1 MLWTRF
7 LGLGALA
14 VAAYALATPG
24 IPQDAIYAIVL
35 LATVAAFVHR
45 YLREPGPDKR
55 TWKYMALGIGGWG
68 IADALIAVMEAGGG
82 RVPTFSAAD
91 VFYILGYA
99 LIAVGF
105 ARAADENGFVFGRE
119 ELLECLV
126 IAVGVG
132 LATWMFVISDDSA
145 RSLSSAIATL
155 PATAYLTVDAFLL
168 TLVGSLYLLTRS
180 TTVPFLAA
188 ASGIGFLVLADFAT
202 YATVSSSELY
212 RSTLLNT
219 LWLAA
224 YVCFGVIALHV
235 PDGTVARVDRA
246 SPFAFGR
253 ARLLSLAL
261 AVAVTPLAMAVQLA
275 RGVPVGQWGWV
286 IVASSALVIALV
298 GCRLACF
305 LATLRRQAAVLE
317 DVARTDA
324 VTGLASRRLLRERL
338 DTMLATRGDADVFT
352 LVVDIDRFA
361 QINETFGYSVGDSVL
376 REIGHRLV
384 ASVRSDDLVGRLGG
398 DQFVVA
404 MRRRPAQIDVSDTA
418 ERLQLAV
425 SRTMFVHDINVA
437 LDAAVG
443 IASTEEPEPSRIDIE
458 EPEVSRIGIEEP
470 EASPVDGEAMLQR
483 AHVALTAA
491 KAGHTRVGRYE
502 PDMDRDRHDQMR
514 LLGELDTAIRDHQLR
529 VFFQPCLD
537 LESGSVDRVE
547 ALLRWQH
554 PREGL
559 IGPSMF
565 LPDAERTGMLPAITA
580 LVLDEALAQCS
591 ELRRR
596 GITLSVSVNL
606 SVRNLLDETLTEQV
620 AAVLAKYSV
629 PAHALEFEVTETTA
643 MTDPVRSVNAL
654 TSLRSLGVTI
664 AIDDYGTGY
673 SSLAYLQTLPV
684 QTLKID
690 RSFVSKMNTDE
701 TDASIVRS
709 TIDLAR
715 SLGVRVM
722 AEGVEDEGTLD
733 ALREL
738 GCDSA
743 QGYFLG
749 RPMPAEFLADVVA
762 KLDSEMPTKLE
773 WELARERI

>member
-14 VAAYALATPG
+14 VAAYVGAPPG

-35 LATVAAFVHR
+35 LATVAAFVYR
-45 YLREPGPDKR
+45 YIREPGPDKR
-55 TWKYMALGIGGWG
+55 TWKYLAVGVGSWGIG
-68 IADALIAVMEAGGG
+68 DALIAMVQAGDG
-82 RVPTFSAAD
+82 RVSTFSSSD
-91 VFYILGYA
+91 IFYLFGY
-99 LIAVGF
+99 LMIAVGF
-105 ARAADENGFVFGRE
+105 ARAADENGLVFGIE

-126 IAVGVG
+126 VAVGFG
-132 LATWMFVISDDSA
+132 LATWVFVLSDNSV
-145 RSLSSAIATL
+145 SSFSSAMEL
-155 PATAYLTVDAFLL
+155 WPATVYLTIDAFLL

-180 TTVPFLAA
+180 TTVPLLAA
-188 ASGIGFLVLADFAT
+188 TAGVAFLVSADFAS
-202 YATVSSSELY
+202 YATVNTSELY

-224 YVCFGVIALHV
+224 YVCFGVIALHIPERTV
-235 PDGTVARVDRA
+235 SRVARS
-246 SPFAFGR
+246 SPFKFGR
-253 ARLLSLAL
+253 VRFLGLAV

-275 RGVPVGQWGWV
+275 RGIPVQQWGWV
-286 IVASSALVIALV
+286 IVLSSALVIALV
-298 GCRLACF
+298 GCRMACF
-305 LATLRRQAAVLE
+305 LNTLRLQAAVLE

-338 DTMLATRGDADVFT
+338 DTMLATRGDSDVFT

-376 REIGHRLV
+376 REIGLRLV

-418 ERLQLAV
+418 ERLQFAV

-437 LDAAVG
+437 LDATVG
-443 IASTEEPEPSRIDIE
+443 IAAA
-458 EPEVSRIGIEEP
+458 GEP

-502 PDMDRDRHDQMR
+502 PDMDCDRHDQMR
-514 LLGELDTAIRDHQLR
+514 LLGELDKAIRDHQLR

-559 IGPSMF
+559 IGPSIF
-565 LPDAERTGMLPAITA
+565 LPDAERTGMLPSITA

-591 ELRRR
+591 ALRRR
-596 GITLSVSVNL
+596 GINLSVSVNL

-620 AAVLAKYSV
+620 AAALAKYSV

-722 AEGVEDEGTLD
+722 AEGVEDAGTLD

-738 GCDSA
+738 GCDGA
-743 QGYFLG
+743 QGYVLG
-749 RPMPAEFLADVVA
+749 RPMPAEFLADAVA

>member
-14 VAAYALATPG
+14 VVAYAIAPPG
-24 IPQDAIYAIVL
+24 IPQGAIYAIVL
-35 LATVAAFVHR
+35 LATVAAFGYR
-45 YLREPGPDKR
+45 YFREPGPDKR
-55 TWKYMALGIGGWG
+55 TWKYMAVGVGSWGIG
-68 IADALIAVMEAGGG
+68 DALIATVQAGGG
-82 RVPTFSAAD
+82 QVSTFSSSD
-91 VFYILGYA
+91 IFYLLGY
-99 LIAVGF
+99 LVIAVGF
-105 ARAADENGFVFGRE
+105 ARAADENGLVFGIE

-126 IAVGVG
+126 VAVGFG
-132 LATWMFVISDDSA
+132 LATWVFVISDDAAWSF
-145 RSLSSAIATL
+145 SSAIEL
-155 PATAYLTVDAFLL
+155 WPATVYLTIDAFLL

-188 ASGIGFLVLADFAT
+188 AAGVVFLVSADFAS
-202 YATVSSSELY
+202 YAAVNASELY

-235 PDGTVARVDRA
+235 PEQAVSRIDRS
-246 SPFAFGR
+246 SPFRFGR
-253 ARLLSLAL
+253 ARFLGLTL

-275 RGVPVGQWGWV
+275 RGIPVQQWGWV
-286 IVASSALVIALV
+286 IVVSSALVIALV
-298 GCRLACF
+298 GCRMACF
-305 LATLRRQAAVLE
+305 LNTLRLQTAVLE

-338 DTMLATRGDADVFT
+338 DTMLATRGDSDVFT

-404 MRRRPAQIDVSDTA
+404 MRRRPARIDVSDTA
-418 ERLQLAV
+418 ERLQFAV

-443 IASTEEPEPSRIDIE
+443 IASTEVPT
-458 EPEVSRIGIEEP
+458 
-470 EASPVDGEAMLQR
+470 ASQVDGEAMLQR

-591 ELRRR
+591 ALRRR
-596 GITLSVSVNL
+596 GVNLSVSVNL

-620 AAVLAKYSV
+620 VAALAKYSV

-654 TSLRSLGVTI
+654 TSLRGLGVTI

-722 AEGVEDEGTLD
+722 AEGVEDAGTLD

-738 GCDSA
+738 GCDGA

-749 RPMPAEFLADVVA
+749 RPMSAEFLVDAVA

>member
-7 LGLGALA
+7 LGLGAIAVLA
-14 VAAYALATPG
+14 YVIVPPG
-24 IPQDAIYAIVL
+24 LPRNAIYAIVVV
-35 LATVAAFVHR
+35 ATVAAFVYR
-45 YLREPGPDKR
+45 YFGEPGPDKR
-55 TWKYMALGIGGWG
+55 TWKYIAVGVASWGIGDAV
-68 IADALIAVMEAGGG
+68 IALMEIDGS
-82 RVPTFSAAD
+82 RVSAAD
-91 VFYILGYA
+91 VFYLVGYA
-99 LIAVGF
+99 VVAVGF
-105 ARAADENGFVFGRE
+105 ARAADENGLVFGVE
-119 ELLECLV
+119 EVLECLIV
-126 IAVGVG
+126 AVGFG
-132 LATWMFVISDDSA
+132 LVTWVFVMSDGSI
-145 RSLSSAIATL
+145 RSFSDAVALW

-168 TLVGSLYLLTRS
+168 TLVGSLYLVSRS
-180 TTVPFLAA
+180 ATVPVLSAA
-188 ASGIGFLVLADFAT
+188 AGVVLLVSADFAS
-202 YATVSSSELY
+202 YATVSTAEIY
-212 RSTLLNT
+212 RSTIPNT
-219 LWLAA
+219 MWLAA
-224 YVCFGVIALHV
+224 YVCFGVVALHDV
-235 PDGTVARVDRA
+235 QKTVDRA
-246 SPFAFGR
+246 SRPGLFQFGT
-253 ARLLSLAL
+253 ARFVGLSV
-261 AVAVTPLAMAVQLA
+261 AVAVTPTVMTVQLA
-275 RGVPVGQWGWV
+275 RGVPIEQWGWV
-286 IVASSALVIALV
+286 IVGSSALVIVLV
-298 GCRLACF
+298 GCRMARF
-305 LATLRRQAAVLE
+305 LRTLRLQAAILQG
-317 DVARTDA
+317 VARTDA
-324 VTGLASRRLLRERL
+324 VTGLASRRRLREQL
-338 DTMLATRGDADVFT
+338 DLMLATRGDSDVVT

-384 ASVRSDDLVGRLGG
+384 ASVRPDDLVGRLGG

-404 MRRRPAQIDVSDTA
+404 MSRRPGGIDVSETA
-418 ERLQLAV
+418 AKLQFAV
-425 SRTMFVHDINVA
+425 SRKMFVHDINVA
-437 LDAAVG
+437 LDATIG
-443 IASTEEPEPSRIDIE
+443 IAAIEKSSAGAPRTECPSATPI
-458 EPEVSRIGIEEP
+458 
-470 EASPVDGEAMLQR
+470 DGEAMMQQ

-529 VFFQPCLD
+529 VYFQPCLD

-547 ALLRWQH
+547 ALLRWLH

-580 LVLDEALAQCS
+580 LVLDEALAECS
-591 ELRRR
+591 ALRRA
-596 GITLSVSVNL
+596 GVNLSVSVNL

-620 AAVLAKYSV
+620 SAALAKYAV

-654 TSLRSLGVTI
+654 TSLRGLGVTI

-690 RSFVSKMNTDE
+690 RSFVSMMNSDE

-715 SLGVRVM
+715 SLGVRVV
-722 AEGVEDEGTLD
+722 AEGVEDAGTLD

-738 GCDSA
+738 GCDGA

-749 RPMPAEFLADVVA
+749 RPMPAEFLAEAVA
-762 KLDSEMPTKLE
+762 KLDSEMPTRLE
-773 WELARERI
+773 WDLARQRI

>member
-7 LGLGALA
+7 LGLGAIA
-14 VAAYALATPG
+14 VVAYSIAPRGL
-24 IPQDAIYAIVL
+24 PQNAIYAIVL
-35 LATVAAFVHR
+35 SATVAAFVYR
-45 YLREPGPDKR
+45 YVREPGADKR
-55 TWKYMALGIGGWG
+55 TWKYLAVGVGSWG
-68 IADALIAVMEAGGG
+68 VGDALIAVTKVDGARM
-82 RVPTFSAAD
+82 PTLSAAD
-91 VFYILGYA
+91 AFYLLGYA
-99 LIAVGF
+99 IIAVGF
-105 ARAADENGFVFGRE
+105 ARAADENGLVFGLE
-119 ELLECLV
+119 ELYECLIV
-126 IAVGVG
+126 AVGFG
-132 LATWMFVISDDSA
+132 LVTWVFVVSDGSA
-145 RSLSSAIATL
+145 RSLSEAVSL
-155 PATAYLTVDAFLL
+155 WPATAYLTVDAFLL
-168 TLVGSLYLLTRS
+168 TLVVSLYLVTRS
-180 TTVPFLAA
+180 VTVPFLAA
-188 ASGIGFLVLADFAT
+188 AAGVVLLVAADCAS
-202 YATVSSSELY
+202 YAAAIDIEIY
-212 RSTLLNT
+212 RSTFPNAM
-219 LWLAA
+219 WLAA
-224 YVCFGVIALHV
+224 YVCFGVIALHDEQKSV
-235 PDGTVARVDRA
+235 RRAARPGPLR
-246 SPFAFGR
+246 FGKGR
-253 ARLLSLAL
+253 FSTLSV
-261 AVAVTPLAMAVQLA
+261 AVAVTPVVMTVQLA
-275 RGVPVGQWGWV
+275 RGVPVAQWGWV
-286 IVASSALVIALV
+286 IVGSSALVIVLV
-298 GCRLACF
+298 GCRMARF
-305 LATLRRQAAVLE
+305 VRTLRLQAAILE

-338 DTMLATRGDADVFT
+338 DSMLATRGDSDVFT

-404 MRRRPAQIDVSDTA
+404 MCRRPGLIDANQTAAQ
-418 ERLQLAV
+418 LQFAV
-425 SRTMFVHDINVA
+425 SRKMFVHDINVA
-437 LDAAVG
+437 LDATVG
-443 IASTEEPEPSRIDIE
+443 IAAIDE
-458 EPEVSRIGIEEP
+458 SSARARREVCSS
-470 EASPVDGEAMLQR
+470 AMPVDGNAMMQQ

-491 KAGHTRVGRYE
+491 KAGQTRVGRYE

-547 ALLRWQH
+547 ALLRWLH

-591 ELRRR
+591 TMRRD
-596 GITLSVSVNL
+596 GINLSVSVNL
-606 SVRNLLDETLTEQV
+606 SVRNLLDDTLTEQV
-620 AAVLAKYSV
+620 SAALAKYAV

-654 TSLRSLGVTI
+654 TSLRRLGVTI

-690 RSFVSKMNTDE
+690 RSFVSKMNSDE

-722 AEGVEDEGTLD
+722 AEGVEDAGTLD

-738 GCDSA
+738 GCDGV

-749 RPMPAEFLADVVA
+749 RPMPAEFLAEAVA
-762 KLDSEMPTKLE
+762 KLDSEMPTRFE
-773 WELARERI
+773 WELARQHI

>member
-14 VAAYALATPG
+14 VVAYSIAPPG
-24 IPQDAIYAIVL
+24 IPQGAIYAIVL
-35 LATVAAFVHR
+35 LATVAAFGYR
-45 YLREPGPDKR
+45 YFREPGPDKR
-55 TWKYMALGIGGWG
+55 TWKYMAVGVGSWGIG
-68 IADALIAVMEAGGG
+68 DALIATVQAGGG
-82 RVPTFSAAD
+82 QVSTFSSSD
-91 VFYILGYA
+91 IFYLLGY
-99 LIAVGF
+99 LVIAVGF
-105 ARAADENGFVFGRE
+105 ARAADENGLVFGVE

-126 IAVGVG
+126 VAVGFG
-132 LATWMFVISDDSA
+132 LATWVFVISDDAAWSF
-145 RSLSSAIATL
+145 SSAIEL
-155 PATAYLTVDAFLL
+155 WPATVYLTIDAFLL

-188 ASGIGFLVLADFAT
+188 AAGVVFLVSADFAS
-202 YATVSSSELY
+202 YAAVNASELY

-235 PDGTVARVDRA
+235 PEQAVSRIDRS
-246 SPFAFGR
+246 SPFRFGR
-253 ARLLSLAL
+253 ARFLGLTL

-275 RGVPVGQWGWV
+275 RGIPVQQWGWV
-286 IVASSALVIALV
+286 IVVSSALVIALV
-298 GCRLACF
+298 GCRMACF
-305 LATLRRQAAVLE
+305 LNTLRLQTAVLE

-338 DTMLATRGDADVFT
+338 DTMLATRGDSDVFT

-404 MRRRPAQIDVSDTA
+404 MRRRPARIDVSDTA
-418 ERLQLAV
+418 ERLQFAV

-443 IASTEEPEPSRIDIE
+443 IASTEVPT
-458 EPEVSRIGIEEP
+458 
-470 EASPVDGEAMLQR
+470 ASQVDGEAMLQR

-591 ELRRR
+591 ALRRR
-596 GITLSVSVNL
+596 GVNLSVSVNL

-620 AAVLAKYSV
+620 VAALAKYSV

-654 TSLRSLGVTI
+654 TSLRGLGVTI

-722 AEGVEDEGTLD
+722 AEGVEDAGTLD

-738 GCDSA
+738 GCDGA

-749 RPMPAEFLADVVA
+749 KPMSAEFLVDAVA

>member
-14 VAAYALATPG
+14 VAAYAIAPPG
-24 IPQDAIYAIVL
+24 IPQGAIYAIVL
-35 LATVAAFVHR
+35 LATVAAFGYR
-45 YLREPGPDKR
+45 YFREPGPDKR
-55 TWKYMALGIGGWG
+55 TWKYMAVGVGSWGIG
-68 IADALIAVMEAGGG
+68 DALIATVQAGGG
-82 RVPTFSAAD
+82 QVSTFSSSD
-91 VFYILGYA
+91 IFYLLGY
-99 LIAVGF
+99 LVIAVGF
-105 ARAADENGFVFGRE
+105 ARAADENGLVFGVE

-126 IAVGVG
+126 VAVGFG
-132 LATWMFVISDDSA
+132 LATWVFVISDDAAWSF
-145 RSLSSAIATL
+145 SSAIEL
-155 PATAYLTVDAFLL
+155 WPATVYLTIDAFLL

-188 ASGIGFLVLADFAT
+188 AAGVVFLVSADFAS
-202 YATVSSSELY
+202 YAAVNASELY

-235 PDGTVARVDRA
+235 PEQAVSRIDRS
-246 SPFAFGR
+246 SPFRFGR
-253 ARLLSLAL
+253 ARFLGLTL

-275 RGVPVGQWGWV
+275 RGIPVQQWGWV
-286 IVASSALVIALV
+286 IVVSSALVIALV
-298 GCRLACF
+298 GCRMACF
-305 LATLRRQAAVLE
+305 LNTLRLQTAVLE

-338 DTMLATRGDADVFT
+338 DTMLATRGDSDVFT

-404 MRRRPAQIDVSDTA
+404 MRRRPARIDVSDTA
-418 ERLQLAV
+418 ERLQFAV

-443 IASTEEPEPSRIDIE
+443 IASTEVPT
-458 EPEVSRIGIEEP
+458 
-470 EASPVDGEAMLQR
+470 ASQVDGEAMLQR

-591 ELRRR
+591 ALRRR
-596 GITLSVSVNL
+596 GVNLSVSVNL

-620 AAVLAKYSV
+620 VAALAKYSV

-654 TSLRSLGVTI
+654 TSLRGLGVTI

-722 AEGVEDEGTLD
+722 AEGVEDAGTLD

-738 GCDSA
+738 GCDGA

-749 RPMPAEFLADVVA
+749 RPMSAEFLVDAVA

>member
-7 LGLGALA
+7 LGLGAIA
-14 VAAYALATPG
+14 VVGYATA
-24 IPQDAIYAIVL
+24 PQGLPRNAIYAIVVS
-35 LATVAAFVHR
+35 ATVAAFVHR
-45 YLREPGPDKR
+45 YVGEPGPDKR
-55 TWKYMALGIGGWG
+55 TWKYMAVGFGSWGIG
-68 IADALIAVMEAGGG
+68 DALIAVMKIDGG
-82 RVPTFSAAD
+82 RVSTFSAAD
-91 VFYILGYA
+91 VFYLLGYA
-99 LIAVGF
+99 IIAVGF
-105 ARAADENGFVFGRE
+105 ARAADENGLVFGME
-119 ELLECLV
+119 ELYECLIV
-126 IAVGVG
+126 AVGFG
-132 LATWMFVISDDSA
+132 LVTWVFVVSDGST
-145 RSLSSAIATL
+145 RSVSEAMALW

-168 TLVGSLYLLTRS
+168 TLVGSLYLVTRS
-180 TTVPFLAA
+180 TTVPLVAA
-188 ASGIGFLVLADFAT
+188 AVGVVLLVSADFAS
-202 YATVSSSELY
+202 YAAVSNTEVY
-212 RSTLLNT
+212 GSTIPNAM
-219 LWLAA
+219 WLAS
-224 YVCFGVIALHV
+224 YVCFGVVALH
-235 PDGTVARVDRA
+235 DAQKSARRA
-246 SPFAFGR
+246 ERPGPFKFGKGR
-253 ARLLSLAL
+253 FFGLSV
-261 AVAVTPLAMAVQLA
+261 AVAVTPTVMTVQLA
-275 RGVPVGQWGWV
+275 RGVPVEQWGWL
-286 IVASSALVIALV
+286 IVGSSALVILLV
-298 GCRLACF
+298 GFRMARF
-305 LATLRRQAAVLE
+305 VRTLRLQAAILE

-338 DTMLATRGDADVFT
+338 DTMLATRGDSDVFT

-361 QINETFGYSVGDSVL
+361 QINETFGYSVGDTVL

-404 MRRRPAQIDVSDTA
+404 MRRSPDRTDVCETAAQ
-418 ERLQLAV
+418 LQFAV
-425 SRTMFVHDINVA
+425 SRKMFVHDINVA
-437 LDAAVG
+437 LDATVGVAAIEDSAVC
-443 IASTEEPEPSRIDIE
+443 AYRPEGPSATPI
-458 EPEVSRIGIEEP
+458 
-470 EASPVDGEAMLQR
+470 DGEAMMQQ

-559 IGPSMF
+559 IGPSIF

-591 ELRRR
+591 ALRRR
-596 GITLSVSVNL
+596 GVNLSVSVNL

-620 AAVLAKYSV
+620 SAALAKYAV
-629 PAHALEFEVTETTA
+629 PAHTLEFEVTETTA

-654 TSLRSLGVTI
+654 ASLRGLGATI

-673 SSLAYLQTLPV
+673 SSLAYLQSLPV

-690 RSFVSKMNTDE
+690 RSFVSKMNTDD

-733 ALREL
+733 ALRLL
-738 GCDSA
+738 GCDGA

-749 RPMPAEFLADVVA
+749 RPMPAEFLADAVA

>member
-7 LGLGALA
+7 LGLGAIA
-14 VAAYALATPG
+14 VVAYALA
-24 IPQDAIYAIVL
+24 PQGLPRNAIYAIVL
-35 LATVAAFVHR
+35 SATVGAFVLR
-45 YLREPGPDKR
+45 YVREPGPDKR
-55 TWKYMALGIGGWG
+55 TWKYMAVGVGSWGIG
-68 IADALIAVMEAGGG
+68 DALIALMELDGG

-91 VFYILGYA
+91 VFYLLGYGV
-99 LIAVGF
+99 IAVGF
-105 ARAADENGFVFGRE
+105 ARAADGNGLVFGIE
-119 ELLECLV
+119 EVLECLV
-126 IAVGVG
+126 VAVAVGLV
-132 LATWMFVISDDSA
+132 TWVFVVSDGSI
-145 RSLSSAIATL
+145 RSLSSALAQW

-168 TLVGSLYLLTRS
+168 TLVGSLYLVTRS
-180 TTVPFLAA
+180 ITVPLLAA
-188 ASGIGFLVLADFAT
+188 VTGVVLLVLADLAS
-202 YATVSSSELY
+202 YAPTTNSEIY
-212 RSTLLNT
+212 RSTAPNVM
-219 LWLAA
+219 WLAA
-224 YVCFGVIALHV
+224 YVCFGVVALHDSV
-235 PDGTVARVDRA
+235 QTAPRADRS
-246 SPFAFGR
+246 SPLKFGR
-253 ARLLSLAL
+253 ARFLGLSIAI
-261 AVAVTPLAMAVQLA
+261 AVTPLVMTVQLA
-275 RGVPVGQWGWV
+275 RGIPVGQWGWV
-286 IVASSALVIALV
+286 IVASSMLVIVIV
-298 GCRLACF
+298 GWRVARF
-305 LATLRRQAAVLE
+305 VRTLRRQAEILE

-384 ASVRSDDLVGRLGG
+384 ASVRSEDLVGRLGG

-404 MRRRPAQIDVSDTA
+404 MRRRPAKIDILDTA
-418 ERLQLAV
+418 AQLQFAV
-425 SRTMFVHDINVA
+425 SRKMFVHDINVA
-437 LDAAVG
+437 LDATVG
-443 IASTEEPEPSRIDIE
+443 IAAIE
-458 EPEVSRIGIEEP
+458 ESTVSASRTKGEP
-470 EASPVDGEAMLQR
+470 VTVIDGEAMLQQ

-502 PDMDRDRHDQMR
+502 PEMDRDRHDQMR
-514 LLGELDTAIRDHQLR
+514 LLGELDTAIRGHQLR

-559 IGPSMF
+559 IGPSIF

-596 GITLSVSVNL
+596 GINLSVSVNL

-620 AAVLAKYSV
+620 AAALAKYAV

-654 TSLRSLGVTI
+654 TSLRGLGVTI

-673 SSLAYLQTLPV
+673 SSLAYLQSLPV

-690 RSFVSKMNTDE
+690 RSFVSKMNSDD

-722 AEGVEDEGTLD
+722 AEGVEDAGTLD
-733 ALREL
+733 ALRVL
-738 GCDSA
+738 GCDGA

-749 RPMPAEFLADVVA
+749 RPMAAEFLADAVA
-762 KLDSEMPTKLE
+762 KLDMEMPTKLE
-773 WELARERI
+773 WELARQHI

>member
-14 VAAYALATPG
+14 VVAYAIAPPG
-24 IPQDAIYAIVL
+24 VPQGAIYAIVL
-35 LATVAAFVHR
+35 LATVAAFGYR
-45 YLREPGPDKR
+45 YFREPGPDKR
-55 TWKYMALGIGGWG
+55 TWKYMAVGVGSWGIG
-68 IADALIAVMEAGGG
+68 DALIATVQAGGG
-82 RVPTFSAAD
+82 QVSTFSSSD
-91 VFYILGYA
+91 IFYLLGY
-99 LIAVGF
+99 LVIAVGF
-105 ARAADENGFVFGRE
+105 ARAADENGLVFGVE

-126 IAVGVG
+126 VAVGFG
-132 LATWMFVISDDSA
+132 LATWVFVISDGAAWSF
-145 RSLSSAIATL
+145 SSAIEL
-155 PATAYLTVDAFLL
+155 WPATVYLTIDAFLL

-188 ASGIGFLVLADFAT
+188 AAGVVFLVSADFAS
-202 YATVSSSELY
+202 YAAVNASELY

-235 PDGTVARVDRA
+235 PEQAVSRIDRS
-246 SPFAFGR
+246 SPFRFGR
-253 ARLLSLAL
+253 ARFLGLTL

-275 RGVPVGQWGWV
+275 RGIPVQQWGWV
-286 IVASSALVIALV
+286 IVVSSALVIALV
-298 GCRLACF
+298 GCRMACF
-305 LATLRRQAAVLE
+305 LNTLRLQTAVLE

-338 DTMLATRGDADVFT
+338 DTMLATRGDSDVFT

-404 MRRRPAQIDVSDTA
+404 MRRRPARIDVSDTA
-418 ERLQLAV
+418 ERLQFAV

-443 IASTEEPEPSRIDIE
+443 IASTEVPT
-458 EPEVSRIGIEEP
+458 
-470 EASPVDGEAMLQR
+470 ASQVDGEAMLQR

-591 ELRRR
+591 ALRRR
-596 GITLSVSVNL
+596 GVNLSVSVNL

-620 AAVLAKYSV
+620 VAALAKYSV

-654 TSLRSLGVTI
+654 TSLRGLGVTI

-722 AEGVEDEGTLD
+722 AEGVEDAGTLD

-738 GCDSA
+738 GCDGA

-749 RPMPAEFLADVVA
+749 KPMSAEFLVDAVA

>member
-7 LGLGALA
+7 LGLGAIA
-14 VAAYALATPG
+14 VVAYAIA
-24 IPQDAIYAIVL
+24 PQGLPRNAIYAIVVS
-35 LATVAAFVHR
+35 ATVAAFVHR
-45 YLREPGPDKR
+45 YVGEPGPDKR
-55 TWKYMALGIGGWG
+55 TWKYMAVGFGSWGIG
-68 IADALIAVMEAGGG
+68 DALIAVMKIDGG

-91 VFYILGYA
+91 VPYLLGYA
-99 LIAVGF
+99 IIAVGF
-105 ARAADENGFVFGRE
+105 ARAADENGRVFGLE
-119 ELLECLV
+119 ELYECLIV
-126 IAVGVG
+126 AVGFG
-132 LATWMFVISDDSA
+132 LVTWVFVISDGST
-145 RSLSSAIATL
+145 RSFSEAMALW

-168 TLVGSLYLLTRS
+168 TLVGSLYLVTRS
-180 TTVPFLAA
+180 ATVPLLAA
-188 ASGIGFLVLADFAT
+188 AAGVVMLVSADFAS
-202 YATVSSSELY
+202 YAAASNTEVY
-212 RSTLLNT
+212 RSTIPNV
-219 LWLAA
+219 LWLAS
-224 YVCFGVIALHV
+224 YVCFGVVALHDV
-235 PDGTVARVDRA
+235 QKSARRA
-246 SPFAFGR
+246 ARPGPFKFGR
-253 ARLLSLAL
+253 GRFFGLSV
-261 AVAVTPLAMAVQLA
+261 AVAVTPTVMTVQLA
-275 RGVPVGQWGWV
+275 RGVPVEQWGWV
-286 IVASSALVIALV
+286 IVGSSALVILLV
-298 GCRLACF
+298 GFRMARF
-305 LATLRRQAAVLE
+305 VRTLRLQAAILE

-338 DTMLATRGDADVFT
+338 DTMLATRGDSDVFT

-404 MRRRPAQIDVSDTA
+404 MRRTSDRIDVCETA
-418 ERLQLAV
+418 AQLQFAV
-425 SRTMFVHDINVA
+425 SRKMFVHDINVA
-437 LDAAVG
+437 LDATVG
-443 IASTEEPEPSRIDIE
+443 IAAIE
-458 EPEVSRIGIEEP
+458 ESAVRAHRPEG
-470 EASPVDGEAMLQR
+470 ASATPIDGEAMMQQ

-491 KAGHTRVGRYE
+491 KTAQTRVGRYE

-559 IGPSMF
+559 IGPSIF

-591 ELRRR
+591 ALRRG
-596 GITLSVSVNL
+596 GINLSVSVNL

-620 AAVLAKYSV
+620 SAALAKYAV
-629 PAHALEFEVTETTA
+629 PAHTLEFEVTETTA

-654 TSLRSLGVTI
+654 ASLRSLGVTI

-673 SSLAYLQTLPV
+673 SSLAYLQSLPV

-690 RSFVSKMNTDE
+690 RSFVSKMNTDD

-722 AEGVEDEGTLD
+722 AEGVEDAGTLD
-733 ALREL
+733 ALRLL
-738 GCDSA
+738 GCDGA

-749 RPMPAEFLADVVA
+749 RPMPAEFLAEAVT

>member
-1 MLWTRF
+1 MVWTRF
-7 LGLGALA
+7 LGLGAIT
-14 VAAYALATPG
+14 VVTYALVPPE
-24 IPQDAIYAIVL
+24 IPRNAVYAIVVL
-35 LATVAAFVHR
+35 VTVAALVYR
-45 YLREPGPDKR
+45 YLRERGPAKR
-55 TWKYMALGIGGWG
+55 TWKYMALGVGCWG
-68 IADALIAVMEAGGG
+68 IADALIALVEADGG

-99 LIAVGF
+99 IIAVGF
-105 ARAADENGFVFGRE
+105 ARAADENGLVFGRE

-126 IAVGVG
+126 VAVGIG
-132 LATWMFVISDDSA
+132 LATWMFVISEDSA
-145 RSLSSAIATL
+145 QSLSSVIATL

-168 TLVGSLYLLTRS
+168 TLVGSLYMLTRS

-188 ASGIGFLVLADFAT
+188 AAGVGFLVLADFAT
-202 YATVSSSELY
+202 YATVNSSELY

-235 PDGTVARVDRA
+235 TDESVARVGRS

-253 ARLLSLAL
+253 ARLLCLAL
-261 AVAVTPLAMAVQLA
+261 AVSVTPLVMAVQLA

-286 IVASSALVIALV
+286 IVVSAALVIALV

-305 LATLRRQAAVLE
+305 MGTLRRQAAVLE

-324 VTGLASRRLLRERL
+324 VTGLTSRRLLRERL
-338 DTMLATRGDADVFT
+338 DTMLATRGDSDVFT
-352 LVVDIDRFA
+352 FVVDIDRFA
-361 QINETFGYSVGDSVL
+361 QINETFGYSVGDTVL

-384 ASVRSDDLVGRLGG
+384 VSVRSGDLVGRLGG

-404 MRRRPAQIDVSDTA
+404 MRRRPGQIDIIDTA
-418 ERLQLAV
+418 VQLQFAV

-437 LDAAVG
+437 LDATVG
-443 IASTEEPEPSRIDIE
+443 IAATEETEPSPNRA
-458 EPEVSRIGIEEP
+458 R
-470 EASPVDGEAMLQR
+470 ACANPVDGEAMLQR
-483 AHVALTAA
+483 ALVALTAT

-502 PDMDRDRHDQMR
+502 PAMDRDRHDQMR
-514 LLGELDTAIRDHQLR
+514 LLGELDMAIRDHQLR

-580 LVLDEALAQCS
+580 LVLDEALKQCS

-596 GITLSVSVNL
+596 GINLSVSVNL

-620 AAVLAKYSV
+620 SAALAKYSV

-654 TSLRSLGVTI
+654 TSLRGLGVTI

-690 RSFVSKMNTDE
+690 RSFVSKMTTDD

-715 SLGVRVM
+715 SLGMRVM
-722 AEGVEDEGTLD
+722 AEGVEDAGTLD
-733 ALREL
+733 ALRRS
-738 GCDSA
+738 GCDGA

-749 RPMPAEFLADVVA
+749 KPMSAEFLAEA
-762 KLDSEMPTKLE
+762 LATLDSQTPTKLE
-773 WELARERI
+773 WALARQHI

>member
-14 VAAYALATPG
+14 VAAHAAA
-24 IPQDAIYAIVL
+24 PQGLPRDIVYAIVV
-35 LATVAAFVHR
+35 LATMAAFVYR
-45 YLREPGPDKR
+45 YLRENGPDRR
-55 TWKYMALGIGGWG
+55 TWKYMALGVGCWG
-68 IADALIAVMEAGGG
+68 VGDGLVALMQYGGG
-82 RVPTFSAAD
+82 RVSTFSAAD
-91 VFYILGYA
+91 VLFLAGYVI
-99 LIAVGF
+99 IAVGF
-105 ARAADENGFVFGRE
+105 ARAADENGLVFGLE

-126 IAVGVG
+126 VAVGVG
-132 LATWMFVISDDSA
+132 LAAWMFVVPGDWTGPLASM
-145 RSLSSAIATL
+145 LSFL
-155 PATAYLTVDAFLL
+155 PATVYLTIDAFLL
-168 TLVGSLYLLTRS
+168 TLIGSLYLLTRS
-180 TTVPFLAA
+180 TGIPVVAATIGTVLLTV
-188 ASGIGFLVLADFAT
+188 SDFAT
-202 YATVSSSELY
+202 YSRLDDVELY
-212 RSTLLNT
+212 RSLIPNT

-224 YVCFGVIALHV
+224 YVCFGVVALFV
-235 PDGTVARVDRA
+235 PERAVARIERP
-246 SPFAFGR
+246 SPFRFGR
-253 ARLLSLAL
+253 ARFVGLGL
-261 AVAVTPLAMAVQLA
+261 AVAVTPAAMAVQLA
-275 RGVPVGQWGWV
+275 RGVPVAQWGWV
-286 IVASSALVIALV
+286 IVLSSALVISLV
-298 GCRLACF
+298 GGRMACF
-305 LATLRRQAAVLE
+305 LGTLRRQASVLE
-317 DVARTDA
+317 NVARTDA
-324 VTGLASRRLLRERL
+324 VTGLGNRRLLRERL
-338 DTMLATRGDADVFT
+338 DTMLATRGESDVFT

-404 MRRRPAQIDVSDTA
+404 MRRLPGRTDIFDMAH
-418 ERLQLAV
+418 RLQFAV

-443 IASTEEPEPSRIDIE
+443 IAAFEECS
-458 EPEVSRIGIEEP
+458 G
-470 EASPVDGEAMLQR
+470 ASETNGVDGEAMLQR
-483 AHVALTAA
+483 AHVALTSA
-491 KAGHTRVGRYE
+491 KAGHARIGLYE
-502 PDMDRDRHDQMR
+502 PDMDRNRHDQMR

-547 ALLRWQH
+547 ALLRWLH

-559 IGPSMF
+559 IGPSTF

-591 ELRRR
+591 ALRRR

-620 AAVLAKYSV
+620 AAALAKHSV

-643 MTDPVRSVNAL
+643 MTDPVRSVAAL
-654 TSLRSLGVTI
+654 TSLRSLGVTL

-690 RSFVSKMNTDE
+690 RSFVSKMNSDD

-715 SLGVRVM
+715 SLGVRIM
-722 AEGVEDEGTLD
+722 AEGVEDAGTLD
-733 ALREL
+733 ALRRL
-738 GCDSA
+738 GCDAA
-743 QGYFLG
+743 QGFYLG
-749 RPMPAEFLADVVA
+749 RPMPAELLFDAVH
-762 KLDSEMPTKLE
+762 KLDSDTPTRLE
-773 WELARERI
+773 WELARQPI

>member
-14 VAAYALATPG
+14 VVAYAIAPPG
-24 IPQDAIYAIVL
+24 IPQGAIYAIVL
-35 LATVAAFVHR
+35 LATVAAFGYR
-45 YLREPGPDKR
+45 YFREPGPDKR
-55 TWKYMALGIGGWG
+55 TWKYMAVGVGSWGIG
-68 IADALIAVMEAGGG
+68 DALIATVQAGGG
-82 RVPTFSAAD
+82 QVSTFSSSD
-91 VFYILGYA
+91 IFYLLGY
-99 LIAVGF
+99 LVIAVGF
-105 ARAADENGFVFGRE
+105 ARAADENGLVFGIE

-126 IAVGVG
+126 VAVGFG
-132 LATWMFVISDDSA
+132 LATWVFVISDDAAWSF
-145 RSLSSAIATL
+145 SSAIEL
-155 PATAYLTVDAFLL
+155 WPATVYLTIDAFLL

-188 ASGIGFLVLADFAT
+188 AAGVVFLVSADFAS
-202 YATVSSSELY
+202 YAAVNASELY

-235 PDGTVARVDRA
+235 PEQAVSRIDRS
-246 SPFAFGR
+246 SPFRFGR
-253 ARLLSLAL
+253 ARFLGLTL

-275 RGVPVGQWGWV
+275 RGIPVQQWGWV
-286 IVASSALVIALV
+286 IVVSSALVIALV
-298 GCRLACF
+298 GCRMACF
-305 LATLRRQAAVLE
+305 LNTLRLQTAVLE

-338 DTMLATRGDADVFT
+338 DTMLATRGDSDVFT

-404 MRRRPAQIDVSDTA
+404 MRRRPARIDVSDTA
-418 ERLQLAV
+418 ERLQFAV

-443 IASTEEPEPSRIDIE
+443 IASTEVPT
-458 EPEVSRIGIEEP
+458 
-470 EASPVDGEAMLQR
+470 ASQVDGEAMLQR

-591 ELRRR
+591 ALRRR
-596 GITLSVSVNL
+596 GVNLSVSVNL

-620 AAVLAKYSV
+620 VAALAKYSV

-654 TSLRSLGVTI
+654 TSLRGLGVTI

-722 AEGVEDEGTLD
+722 AEGVEDAGTLD

-738 GCDSA
+738 GCDGA

-749 RPMPAEFLADVVA
+749 KPMSAEFLVDAVA

>member
-14 VAAYALATPG
+14 VVAYAIAPPG
-24 IPQDAIYAIVL
+24 IPQGAIYAIVL
-35 LATVAAFVHR
+35 LATVAAFGYR
-45 YLREPGPDKR
+45 YFREPGPDKR
-55 TWKYMALGIGGWG
+55 TWKYMAVGVGSWGIG
-68 IADALIAVMEAGGG
+68 DALIATVQAGGG
-82 RVPTFSAAD
+82 QVSTFSSSD
-91 VFYILGYA
+91 IFYLLGY
-99 LIAVGF
+99 LVIAVGF
-105 ARAADENGFVFGRE
+105 ARAADENGLVFGVE

-126 IAVGVG
+126 VAVGFG
-132 LATWMFVISDDSA
+132 LATWVFVISDDAAWSF
-145 RSLSSAIATL
+145 SSAIEL
-155 PATAYLTVDAFLL
+155 WPATVYLTIDAFLL

-188 ASGIGFLVLADFAT
+188 AAGVVFLVSADFAS
-202 YATVSSSELY
+202 YAAVNASELY

-235 PDGTVARVDRA
+235 PEQAVSRIDRS
-246 SPFAFGR
+246 SPFRFGR
-253 ARLLSLAL
+253 ARFLGLTL

-275 RGVPVGQWGWV
+275 RGIPVQQWGWV
-286 IVASSALVIALV
+286 IVVSSALVIALV
-298 GCRLACF
+298 GCRMACF
-305 LATLRRQAAVLE
+305 LNTLRLQTAVLE

-338 DTMLATRGDADVFT
+338 DTMLATRGDSDVFT

-404 MRRRPAQIDVSDTA
+404 MRRRPARIDVSDTA
-418 ERLQLAV
+418 ERLQFAV

-443 IASTEEPEPSRIDIE
+443 IASTEVPT
-458 EPEVSRIGIEEP
+458 
-470 EASPVDGEAMLQR
+470 ASQVDGEAMLQR

-591 ELRRR
+591 ALRRR
-596 GITLSVSVNL
+596 GVHLSVSVNL

-620 AAVLAKYSV
+620 VAALAKYSV

-654 TSLRSLGVTI
+654 TSLRGLGVTI

-722 AEGVEDEGTLD
+722 AEGVEDAGTLD

-738 GCDSA
+738 GCDGA

-749 RPMPAEFLADVVA
+749 KPMSAEFLVDAVA

>member
-7 LGLGALA
+7 LGLGVLA
-14 VAAYALATPG
+14 VVAYAIAPRG
-24 IPQDAIYAIVL
+24 IPQGAIYAIVL
-35 LATVAAFVHR
+35 LATVAAFGYR
-45 YLREPGPDKR
+45 YFREPGPDKR
-55 TWKYMALGIGGWG
+55 TWKHMAVGVGSWGIG
-68 IADALIAVMEAGGG
+68 DALIATVQAGGG
-82 RVPTFSAAD
+82 QVSTFSSSD
-91 VFYILGYA
+91 IFYLLGY
-99 LIAVGF
+99 LVIAVGF
-105 ARAADENGFVFGRE
+105 ARAADENGLVFGIE

-126 IAVGVG
+126 VAVGFG
-132 LATWMFVISDDSA
+132 LATWVFVISDDAAWSF
-145 RSLSSAIATL
+145 SSAIEL
-155 PATAYLTVDAFLL
+155 WPATVYLTIDAFLL

-188 ASGIGFLVLADFAT
+188 AAGVVFLVSADFAS
-202 YATVSSSELY
+202 YAAVNASELY

-235 PDGTVARVDRA
+235 PEQAVSRIDRS
-246 SPFAFGR
+246 SPFRFGR
-253 ARLLSLAL
+253 ARFLGLTL

-275 RGVPVGQWGWV
+275 RGIPVQQWGWV
-286 IVASSALVIALV
+286 IVVSSALVIALV
-298 GCRLACF
+298 GCRMACF
-305 LATLRRQAAVLE
+305 LNTLRLQTAVLE

-338 DTMLATRGDADVFT
+338 DTMLATRGDSDVFT

-404 MRRRPAQIDVSDTA
+404 MRRRPARIDVSDTA
-418 ERLQLAV
+418 ERLQFAV

-443 IASTEEPEPSRIDIE
+443 IASTEVPT
-458 EPEVSRIGIEEP
+458 
-470 EASPVDGEAMLQR
+470 ASQVDGEAMLQR

-591 ELRRR
+591 ALRRR
-596 GITLSVSVNL
+596 GVNLSVSVNL

-620 AAVLAKYSV
+620 VAALAKYSV

-654 TSLRSLGVTI
+654 TSLRGLGVTI

-722 AEGVEDEGTLD
+722 AEGVEDAGTLD

-738 GCDSA
+738 GCDGA

-749 RPMPAEFLADVVA
+749 KPMSAEFLVDAVA

>member
-7 LGLGALA
+7 LGLGVLA
-14 VAAYALATPG
+14 VAAYAIAPPG
-24 IPQDAIYAIVL
+24 IPQGAIYAIVL
-35 LATVAAFVHR
+35 LATIVAFVYR
-45 YLREPGPDKR
+45 YFREPGPDKR
-55 TWKYMALGIGGWG
+55 TWKYMAVGVGSWGIG
-68 IADALIAVMEAGGG
+68 DVLIAMVQVSGG
-82 RVPTFSAAD
+82 RVSTFSSSD
-91 VFYILGYA
+91 IFYLFGY
-99 LIAVGF
+99 LVIAVGF
-105 ARAADENGFVFGRE
+105 ARAADENGLVFGWE

-126 IAVGVG
+126 VAVGIG
-132 LATWMFVISDDSA
+132 LATWVFVISGDSA
-145 RSLSSAIATL
+145 LSFPSAMEL
-155 PATAYLTVDAFLL
+155 WPATVYLTIDAFLL

-188 ASGIGFLVLADFAT
+188 AAGVVFLVSADFAS
-202 YATVSSSELY
+202 YATVDSSELY

-224 YVCFGVIALHV
+224 YVCFGVIALHIPERAV
-235 PDGTVARVDRA
+235 SRVDRS
-246 SPFAFGR
+246 SPFRFGR
-253 ARLLSLAL
+253 VRFLGLAV

-275 RGVPVGQWGWV
+275 RGVPVQQWGWV
-286 IVASSALVIALV
+286 IVLSSAMIIALV
-298 GCRLACF
+298 GCRIAYF
-305 LATLRRQAAVLE
+305 LETLRRQAAVLE

-338 DTMLATRGDADVFT
+338 DTMLAGRGESDVFT

-404 MRRRPAQIDVSDTA
+404 MRRRPGQIDVSDTA
-418 ERLQLAV
+418 EQLQFAV

-437 LDAAVG
+437 LDATVG
-443 IASTEEPEPSRIDIE
+443 IAAIE
-458 EPEVSRIGIEEP
+458 VCPAASGSGSGSATVSI
-470 EASPVDGEAMLQR
+470 DGESMLQR

-491 KAGHTRVGRYE
+491 KAGHTRIGRYE
-502 PDMDRDRHDQMR
+502 PDMDRDRHDHMR
-514 LLGELDTAIRDHQLR
+514 LLGELDKAIGDHQLR

-596 GITLSVSVNL
+596 GVNLSVSVNL

-620 AAVLAKYSV
+620 AAALAKHSV

-654 TSLRSLGVTI
+654 TSLRGLGVTI

-690 RSFVSKMNTDE
+690 RSFVSKMNTEE

-722 AEGVEDEGTLD
+722 AEGVEDAGTLD

-738 GCDSA
+738 GCDGA

-749 RPMPAEFLADVVA
+749 RPMPAEFLAEAVA
-762 KLDSEMPTKLE
+762 KLDSQMPTRLE

>member
-1 MLWTRF
+1 M
-7 LGLGALA
+7 
-14 VAAYALATPG
+14 
-24 IPQDAIYAIVL
+24 
-35 LATVAAFVHR
+35 
-45 YLREPGPDKR
+45 
-55 TWKYMALGIGGWG
+55 
-68 IADALIAVMEAGGG
+68 
-82 RVPTFSAAD
+82 
-91 VFYILGYA
+91 
-99 LIAVGF
+99 
-105 ARAADENGFVFGRE
+105 
-119 ELLECLV
+119 
-126 IAVGVG
+126 
-132 LATWMFVISDDSA
+132 
-145 RSLSSAIATL
+145 
-155 PATAYLTVDAFLL
+155 
-168 TLVGSLYLLTRS
+168 
-180 TTVPFLAA
+180 
-188 ASGIGFLVLADFAT
+188 
-202 YATVSSSELY
+202 
-212 RSTLLNT
+212 
-219 LWLAA
+219 
-224 YVCFGVIALHV
+224 
-235 PDGTVARVDRA
+235 
-246 SPFAFGR
+246 
-253 ARLLSLAL
+253 RL
-261 AVAVTPLAMAVQLA
+261 
-275 RGVPVGQWGWV
+275 
-286 IVASSALVIALV
+286 
-298 GCRLACF
+298 
-305 LATLRRQAAVLE
+305 QAAVLE

-338 DTMLATRGDADVFT
+338 DTMLATRGDSDVFT

-404 MRRRPAQIDVSDTA
+404 MRRRPAQIDVTDTA
-418 ERLQLAV
+418 ERLQFAV

-437 LDAAVG
+437 LDATVG
-443 IASTEEPEPSRIDIE
+443 IAAIE
-458 EPEVSRIGIEEP
+458 EPGVTRNDTEEP

-596 GITLSVSVNL
+596 GINLSVSVNL

-620 AAVLAKYSV
+620 AAALAKYSV

-722 AEGVEDEGTLD
+722 AEGVEDAGTLD

-738 GCDSA
+738 GCDGA
-743 QGYFLG
+743 QGYILG
-749 RPMPAEFLADVVA
+749 RPMPAEFLADAVA

>member
-7 LGLGALA
+7 LGLGAIS
-14 VAAYALATPG
+14 VVAYAIAPPG
-24 IPQDAIYAIVL
+24 LPQDAIYAIVL
-35 LATVAAFVHR
+35 LATVAAFVRR

-55 TWKYMALGIGGWG
+55 TWKYMALGVGCWG
-68 IADALIAVMEAGGG
+68 IADALIAVMAAGGV

-91 VFYILGYA
+91 AFYILGYA
-99 LIAVGF
+99 IIAVGF
-105 ARAADENGFVFGRE
+105 ARAADENGLVFGRE

-132 LATWMFVISDDSA
+132 LATWTFVISDDSA

-168 TLVGSLYLLTRS
+168 TLVASLYLLTRS

-188 ASGIGFLVLADFAT
+188 AAGVGFLVLADFAT
-202 YATVSSSELY
+202 YATVGSSELY

-235 PDGTVARVDRA
+235 PDRTVARVDRS
-246 SPFAFGR
+246 SPFKFGR
-253 ARLLSLAL
+253 VRLLGLAL
-261 AVAVTPLAMAVQLA
+261 AVAVTPMVMAVQLA

-305 LATLRRQAAVLE
+305 LDTLRRQAAVLE
-317 DVARTDA
+317 GVARTDA
-324 VTGLASRRLLRERL
+324 VTGLANRRLLREQL
-338 DTMLATRGDADVFT
+338 DTMLATRGDSDVFT

-361 QINETFGYSVGDSVL
+361 QINETFGYSVGDTVL
-376 REIGHRLV
+376 RQIGHRLV
-384 ASVRSDDLVGRLGG
+384 ASVRSGDLVGRLGG
-398 DQFVVA
+398 DQFIVA
-404 MRRRPAQIDVSDTA
+404 MRRHPGQIDIADTA
-418 ERLQLAV
+418 VRLQFAV

-437 LDAAVG
+437 LDATVG
-443 IASTEEPEPSRIDIE
+443 IAAT
-458 EPEVSRIGIEEP
+458 EEP
-470 EASPVDGEAMLQR
+470 EASPNPTRVCGNPVDGEAMLQR
-483 AHVALTAA
+483 AHVALTAT
-491 KAGHTRVGRYE
+491 KAGHARVGRYE

-537 LESGSVDRVE
+537 LKSGSVDRVE

-559 IGPSMF
+559 IGPSIF

-580 LVLDEALAQCS
+580 LVLDEALAHCS
-591 ELRRR
+591 ALRRC
-596 GITLSVSVNL
+596 GINLSVSVNL

-620 AAVLAKYSV
+620 SAALAKYGI

-654 TSLRSLGVTI
+654 TSLRALGVTL

-673 SSLAYLQTLPV
+673 SSLAYLQSLPV

-690 RSFVSKMNTDE
+690 RSFVSKMNTDD

-715 SLGVRVM
+715 SLGMRVM
-722 AEGVEDEGTLD
+722 AEGVEDAGTLD
-733 ALREL
+733 ALRQL
-738 GCDSA
+738 GCDGA

-749 RPMPAEFLADVVA
+749 RPMPAEFLADAVA

-773 WELARERI
+773 WELARQHI

>member
-14 VAAYALATPG
+14 VAAYAIAPPG
-24 IPQDAIYAIVL
+24 IPQGAIYAIVL
-35 LATVAAFVHR
+35 LATVAAFGYR
-45 YLREPGPDKR
+45 YFREPGPDKR
-55 TWKYMALGIGGWG
+55 TWKYMAVGVGSWGIG
-68 IADALIAVMEAGGG
+68 DALIATVQAGGG
-82 RVPTFSAAD
+82 QVSTFSSSD
-91 VFYILGYA
+91 IFYLLGY
-99 LIAVGF
+99 LVIAVGF
-105 ARAADENGFVFGRE
+105 ARAADENGLVFGVE

-126 IAVGVG
+126 VAVGFG
-132 LATWMFVISDDSA
+132 LATWVFVISDDAAWSF
-145 RSLSSAIATL
+145 SSAIEL
-155 PATAYLTVDAFLL
+155 WPATVYLTIDAFLL

-188 ASGIGFLVLADFAT
+188 AAGVVFLVSADFAS
-202 YATVSSSELY
+202 YAAVNASELY

-235 PDGTVARVDRA
+235 PEQAVSRIDRS
-246 SPFAFGR
+246 SPFRFGR
-253 ARLLSLAL
+253 ARFLGLTL

-275 RGVPVGQWGWV
+275 RGIPVQQWGWV
-286 IVASSALVIALV
+286 IVVSSALVIALV
-298 GCRLACF
+298 GCRMACF
-305 LATLRRQAAVLE
+305 LNTLRLQTAVLE

-338 DTMLATRGDADVFT
+338 DTMLATRGDSDVFT

-404 MRRRPAQIDVSDTA
+404 MRRRPARIDVSDTA
-418 ERLQLAV
+418 ERLQFAV

-443 IASTEEPEPSRIDIE
+443 IASTEVPT
-458 EPEVSRIGIEEP
+458 
-470 EASPVDGEAMLQR
+470 ASQVDGEAMLQR

-591 ELRRR
+591 ALRRR
-596 GITLSVSVNL
+596 GVNLSVSVNL

-620 AAVLAKYSV
+620 VAALAKYSV

-654 TSLRSLGVTI
+654 TSLRGLGVTI

-722 AEGVEDEGTLD
+722 AEGVEDAGTLD

-738 GCDSA
+738 GCDGA

-749 RPMPAEFLADVVA
+749 KPMSAEFLVDAVA

>member
-7 LGLGALA
+7 LGLGVVSLVAYVIAPQGLPRDA
-14 VAAYALATPG
+14 V
-24 IPQDAIYAIVL
+24 YAIVL
-35 LATVAAFVHR
+35 LATVAAFVYR
-45 YLREPGPDKR
+45 YSKEPGPDKR
-55 TWKYMALGIGGWG
+55 TWKYMAVGVGSWG
-68 IADALIAVMEAGGG
+68 VGDALIAMAQLSGAQVS
-82 RVPTFSAAD
+82 TFSSSD
-91 VFYILGYA
+91 VFYLLGY
-99 LIAVGF
+99 LVIAVGF
-105 ARAADENGFVFGRE
+105 ARAADENGLVFGIE

-126 IAVGVG
+126 VAVGFG
-132 LATWMFVISDDSA
+132 LATWVFVISDNA
-145 RSLSSAIATL
+145 TWSLSSAMAL
-155 PATAYLTVDAFLL
+155 WPATAYLTVDAFLV

-188 ASGIGFLVLADFAT
+188 ATGVVLLVAADFSS
-202 YATVSSSELY
+202 YAAVNTSELY
-212 RSTLLNT
+212 RSTLPNA

-235 PDGTVARVDRA
+235 PDRTVARIDRS
-246 SPFAFGR
+246 SPFKFGR
-253 ARLLSLAL
+253 TRFAGLGI
-261 AVAVTPLAMAVQLA
+261 AVAVTPLVMAVQLA
-275 RGVPVGQWGWV
+275 RGVPVEQWGWV
-286 IVASSALVIALV
+286 IVIASALVIALV
-298 GCRLACF
+298 GGRMVCF
-305 LATLRRQAAVLE
+305 LNTLRLQAAVLE

-384 ASVRSDDLVGRLGG
+384 ASVRADDLVGRLGG

-404 MRRRPAQIDVSDTA
+404 MRRLPARIDVSDAA
-418 ERLQLAV
+418 ERLQFAV

-437 LDAAVG
+437 LDATVG
-443 IASTEEPEPSRIDIE
+443 IADTERPEGS
-458 EPEVSRIGIEEP
+458 SIGAEQP
-470 EASPVDGEAMLQR
+470 AASPVDGEAMLQR

-502 PDMDRDRHDQMR
+502 PEMDRDRHDQMR

-537 LESGSVDRVE
+537 LESGRVDRVE
-547 ALLRWQH
+547 ALLRWLH

-591 ELRRR
+591 ALRRR
-596 GITLSVSVNL
+596 GVDLAVSVNL

-620 AAVLAKYSV
+620 AAALAKYSV

-643 MTDPVRSVNAL
+643 MTDPVRSVDAL

-673 SSLAYLQTLPV
+673 SSLTYLQSLPV

-690 RSFVSKMNTDE
+690 RSFVSKMNSDE

-715 SLGVRVM
+715 SIGVRVM
-722 AEGVEDEGTLD
+722 AEGVEDAGTLN

-738 GCDSA
+738 GCDGA

-749 RPMPAEFLADVVA
+749 RPMPAEFLAEAVA
-762 KLDSEMPTKLE
+762 KLNSETPTKLE

>member
-14 VAAYALATPG
+14 VAVYALAPPG

-35 LATVAAFVHR
+35 LATVAAFVYR
-45 YLREPGPDKR
+45 YFREPGPDKR
-55 TWKYMALGIGGWG
+55 TWKYMAVGVGSWGIG
-68 IADALIAVMEAGGG
+68 DALIAMVHVGGG
-82 RVPTFSAAD
+82 RVSTFSSSD
-91 VFYILGYA
+91 IFYLFGY
-99 LIAVGF
+99 LVIAVGF
-105 ARAADENGFVFGRE
+105 ARAADENGLVFGIE

-126 IAVGVG
+126 VAVGVG
-132 LATWMFVISDDSA
+132 LATWVFVISDDAALSFPSA
-145 RSLSSAIATL
+145 LEL
-155 PATAYLTVDAFLL
+155 WPATVYLTIDAFLL

-188 ASGIGFLVLADFAT
+188 TAGVVFLFSADFASYVAVT
-202 YATVSSSELY
+202 TSELY

-224 YVCFGVIALHV
+224 YVCFGVIALHIPERAV
-235 PDGTVARVDRA
+235 SRVDRS

-253 ARLLSLAL
+253 VRFLGLTV

-275 RGVPVGQWGWV
+275 RGIPVQQWGWV
-286 IVASSALVIALV
+286 IVGSSALVIALV
-298 GCRLACF
+298 GCRMACF
-305 LATLRRQAAVLE
+305 LSTLRLQAAVLE

-338 DTMLATRGDADVFT
+338 DTMLATRGDSDVFT

-384 ASVRSDDLVGRLGG
+384 SSVRSDDLVGRLGG

-404 MRRRPAQIDVSDTA
+404 MRRRPAQIDVTDTA
-418 ERLQLAV
+418 ERLQFAV

-437 LDAAVG
+437 LDATVG
-443 IASTEEPEPSRIDIE
+443 IAAIE
-458 EPEVSRIGIEEP
+458 EPGVTRNDTEEP

-596 GITLSVSVNL
+596 GINLSVSVNL

-722 AEGVEDEGTLD
+722 AEGVEDAGTLD

-738 GCDSA
+738 GCDGA
-743 QGYFLG
+743 QGYILG
-749 RPMPAEFLADVVA
+749 RPMPAEFLADAVA

>member
-14 VAAYALATPG
+14 VVAYAIVPPG
-24 IPQDAIYAIVL
+24 IPQGAIYAIVL
-35 LATVAAFVHR
+35 LATVAAFGYR
-45 YLREPGPDKR
+45 YCREPGPDKR
-55 TWKYMALGIGGWG
+55 TWKYMAVGVGSWGIG
-68 IADALIAVMEAGGG
+68 DALIATVQAGGG
-82 RVPTFSAAD
+82 QVSTFSSSD
-91 VFYILGYA
+91 IFYLLGY
-99 LIAVGF
+99 LVIAVGF
-105 ARAADENGFVFGRE
+105 ARAVDENGLVFGVE

-126 IAVGVG
+126 VAVGFG
-132 LATWMFVISDDSA
+132 LATWVFVISDDAAWSF
-145 RSLSSAIATL
+145 SSAIEL
-155 PATAYLTVDAFLL
+155 WPATVYLTIDAFLL

-188 ASGIGFLVLADFAT
+188 AAGVVFLVSADFAS
-202 YATVSSSELY
+202 YAAVNASELY

-235 PDGTVARVDRA
+235 PEQAVSRIDRS
-246 SPFAFGR
+246 SPFRFGR
-253 ARLLSLAL
+253 ARFLGLTL

-275 RGVPVGQWGWV
+275 RGIPVQQWGWV
-286 IVASSALVIALV
+286 IVVSSALVIALV
-298 GCRLACF
+298 GCRMACF
-305 LATLRRQAAVLE
+305 LNTLRLQTAVLE

-338 DTMLATRGDADVFT
+338 DTMLATRGDSDVFT

-404 MRRRPAQIDVSDTA
+404 MRRRPARIDVSDTA
-418 ERLQLAV
+418 ERLQFAV

-443 IASTEEPEPSRIDIE
+443 IASTEVPT
-458 EPEVSRIGIEEP
+458 
-470 EASPVDGEAMLQR
+470 ASQVDGEAMLQR

-591 ELRRR
+591 ALRR
-596 GITLSVSVNL
+596 GGVNLSVSVNL

-620 AAVLAKYSV
+620 VAALAKYSV

-654 TSLRSLGVTI
+654 TSLRGLGVTI

-722 AEGVEDEGTLD
+722 AEGVEDAGTLD

-738 GCDSA
+738 GCDGA

-749 RPMPAEFLADVVA
+749 RPMSAEFLVDAVA

>member
-14 VAAYALATPG
+14 VAAYAIAPPG
-24 IPQDAIYAIVL
+24 IPQGAIYAIVL
-35 LATVAAFVHR
+35 LATVAAFGYR
-45 YLREPGPDKR
+45 YFREPGPDKR
-55 TWKYMALGIGGWG
+55 TWKYMAVGVGSWGIG
-68 IADALIAVMEAGGG
+68 DALIATVQAGGG
-82 RVPTFSAAD
+82 QVSTFSSSD
-91 VFYILGYA
+91 IFYLLGY
-99 LIAVGF
+99 LVIAVGF
-105 ARAADENGFVFGRE
+105 ARAADENGLVFGVE

-126 IAVGVG
+126 VAVGFG
-132 LATWMFVISDDSA
+132 LATWVFVISDDAAWSF
-145 RSLSSAIATL
+145 SSAIEL
-155 PATAYLTVDAFLL
+155 WPATVYLTIDAFLL

-188 ASGIGFLVLADFAT
+188 AAGVVFLVSADFAS
-202 YATVSSSELY
+202 YAAVNASELY

-235 PDGTVARVDRA
+235 PEQAVSRIDRS
-246 SPFAFGR
+246 SPFRFGR
-253 ARLLSLAL
+253 ARFLGLTL

-275 RGVPVGQWGWV
+275 RGIPVQQWGWV
-286 IVASSALVIALV
+286 IVVSSALVIALV
-298 GCRLACF
+298 GCRMACF
-305 LATLRRQAAVLE
+305 LNTLRLQTAVLE

-338 DTMLATRGDADVFT
+338 DTMLATRGDSDVFT

-404 MRRRPAQIDVSDTA
+404 MRRRPARIDVSDTA
-418 ERLQLAV
+418 ERLQFAV

-443 IASTEEPEPSRIDIE
+443 IASTEVPT
-458 EPEVSRIGIEEP
+458 
-470 EASPVDGEAMLQR
+470 ASQVDGEAMLQR

-491 KAGHTRVGRYE
+491 KAGHTRVGRHE

-591 ELRRR
+591 ALRRR
-596 GITLSVSVNL
+596 GVNLSVSVNL

-620 AAVLAKYSV
+620 VAALAKYSV

-654 TSLRSLGVTI
+654 TSLRGLGVTI

-722 AEGVEDEGTLD
+722 AEGVEDAGTLD

-738 GCDSA
+738 GCDGA

-749 RPMPAEFLADVVA
+749 RPMSAEFLVDAVA

>member
-7 LGLGALA
+7 LGLGVLA
-14 VAAYALATPG
+14 VAAYAIAPAG
-24 IPQDAIYAIVL
+24 IPQSALYAIVL
-35 LATVAAFVHR
+35 LATVAAFVYR
-45 YLREPGPDKR
+45 YRREPGPDKR
-55 TWKYMALGIGGWG
+55 TWKYMAVGVGSWGIG
-68 IADALIAVMEAGGG
+68 DALVSMAQVGGG
-82 RVPTFSAAD
+82 RVPTFSSSD
-91 VFYILGYA
+91 VFYLIGY
-99 LIAVGF
+99 LVIAIGF
-105 ARAADENGFVFGRE
+105 ARAADENGLVFGIE

-126 IAVGVG
+126 VAVGFG
-132 LATWMFVISDDSA
+132 LATWVFVISDGS
-145 RSLSSAIATL
+145 SWSFSSAL
-155 PATAYLTVDAFLL
+155 ELWPATIYLTVDAFLL
-168 TLVGSLYLLTRS
+168 TLVGSLYLLTRA

-188 ASGIGFLVLADFAT
+188 TAGVVLLVAADFAS
-202 YATVSSSELY
+202 YAAVGSHELY

-224 YVCFGVIALHV
+224 YVCFGVIALHI
-235 PDGTVARVDRA
+235 PERTVSRVDRS
-246 SPFAFGR
+246 SPFRFGR
-253 ARLLSLAL
+253 VRFLGLSV
-261 AVAVTPLAMAVQLA
+261 AVAVTPFVMAVQLA
-275 RGVPVGQWGWV
+275 RGIPVDQWGWV

-298 GCRLACF
+298 GCRMACF
-305 LATLRRQAAVLE
+305 LTTLRLQAAVLE

-338 DTMLATRGDADVFT
+338 DTMLATRGESEVFT

-418 ERLQLAV
+418 ERLQFAV

-437 LDAAVG
+437 LDAVVG
-443 IASTEEPEPSRIDIE
+443 IASTEEPD
-458 EPEVSRIGIEEP
+458 VSRSGIENP
-470 EASPVDGEAMLQR
+470 EANPVDGEAMLQR

-596 GITLSVSVNL
+596 GVDLSVSVNL

-620 AAVLAKYSV
+620 AAALAKYAV

-654 TSLRSLGVTI
+654 TSLRGLGVTI

-673 SSLAYLQTLPV
+673 SSLAYLQSLPV

-690 RSFVSKMNTDE
+690 RSFVSKMNTDD

-722 AEGVEDEGTLD
+722 AEGVEDAGTLD

-738 GCDSA
+738 GCDGA

-749 RPMPAEFLADVVA
+749 RPMPAEFLADAVA

-773 WELARERI
+773 WKLARQHI